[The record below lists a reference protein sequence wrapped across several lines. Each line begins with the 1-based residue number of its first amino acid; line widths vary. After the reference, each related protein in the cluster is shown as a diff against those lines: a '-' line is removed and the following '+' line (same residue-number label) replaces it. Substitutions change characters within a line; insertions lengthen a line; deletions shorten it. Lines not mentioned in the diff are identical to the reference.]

1 MFRMGYPRAMAQD
14 AFQEVAEAAAK
25 RKAQIRAWAQKQID
39 PNVAVTEY
47 IEPVDGYETLEE
59 VVERQ
64 DRETKDPGPADPAYA
79 VDSRKASDKAGDEGA
94 SEESAI
100 GDTAE
105 ADEEDSAPVAADAPV
120 AEDEV
125 ERPAQS
131 DNKGEWVAYR
141 IKTHGLTEDE
151 ANEKTKQELID
162 LAD

>member
-1 MFRMGYPRAMAQD
+1 MGYPRVMAQD
-14 AFQEVAEAAAK
+14 AFQEVAEAAAA
-25 RKAQIRAWAQKQID
+25 RKAQIREWAKKQID
-39 PNVAVTEY
+39 PTLAVTEY
-47 IEPVDGYETLEE
+47 VEPVDGYETTEE
-59 VVERQ
+59 VVERI
-64 DRETKDPGPADPAYA
+64 DAETSDPGPADQAY
-79 VDSRKASDKAGDEGA
+79 VEDPRKVGNKAGDEGA

-141 IKTHGLTEDE
+141 IKTHGLTEDQ